1 MTPIRAYFPPS
12 ATMPRGSTTTTEEM
26 APFDPTEKVWVI
38 VEFQQF
44 EKSIT
49 EKVS

>member
-12 ATMPRGSTTTTEEM
+12 AIMPRGSTTTLEM